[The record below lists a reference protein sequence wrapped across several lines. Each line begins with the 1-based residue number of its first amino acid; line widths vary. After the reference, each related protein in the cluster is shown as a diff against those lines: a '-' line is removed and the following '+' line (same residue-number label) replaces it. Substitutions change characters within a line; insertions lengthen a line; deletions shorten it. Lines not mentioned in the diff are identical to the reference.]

1 MIHSSEFFPKHTKHL
16 IFKVVELD
24 TSDDGSKIFQFQSS
38 PIDFSVVKDAI
49 SVKETNGK
57 RLIYIPYINDTLIV
71 CQSVLIRYPFIL
83 LGTPSYEILSANVN
97 YVSVG
102 QIVELD
108 NKADEDAFK
117 KLMDKLNESEMIT
130 GIYHNCSMEI

>member
-1 MIHSSEFFPKHTKHL
+1 M
-16 IFKVVELD
+16 ELD

-130 GIYHNCSMEI
+130 GTYHNCSMEI

>member
-1 MIHSSEFFPKHTKHL
+1 MWFRQPTQIICS
-16 IFKVVELD
+16 
-24 TSDDGSKIFQFQSS
+24 
-38 PIDFSVVKDAI
+38 
-49 SVKETNGK
+49 
-57 RLIYIPYINDTLIV
+57 
-71 CQSVLIRYPFIL
+71 FIL

-117 KLMDKLNESEMIT
+117 KLIEKLNESETIT
-130 GIYHNCSMEI
+130 GVYHNCSMEI

>member
-1 MIHSSEFFPKHTKHL
+1 MIHWLWGLSW
-16 IFKVVELD
+16 VR
-24 TSDDGSKIFQFQSS
+24 QS
-38 PIDFSVVKDAI
+38 
-49 SVKETNGK
+49 T
-57 RLIYIPYINDTLIV
+57 
-71 CQSVLIRYPFIL
+71 LIRYSFIL
-83 LGTPSYEILSANVN
+83 PGTPSYEILSANVN

-130 GIYHNCSMEI
+130 GTYHNCSMEI